1 MVCGNTE
8 VGSSKG
14 CFLSTEGNV
23 IHYDFIEHFI
33 NELAEKYNVTDSAIA
48 VAWILR
54 HPAGIQTIIGTTNKD
69 RIAQI
74 SKASNVHLTREEW
87 YRLYMAAGNRLP

>member
-1 MVCGNTE
+1 MCGKAYMVCGNTK

-33 NELAEKYNVTDSAIA
+33 NELAEKYHILEIA
-48 VAWILR
+48 V
-54 HPAGIQTIIGTTNKD
+54 D
-69 RIAQI
+69 R
-74 SKASNVHLTREEW
+74 
-87 YRLYMAAGNRLP
+87 